1 MACPRG
7 AEDQL
12 AAAVLLVLEV
22 LLELPELPVELELEV
37 EDPEDPD
44 DDVSPPD
51 EESLLLL
58 ESDPA
63 DSLLLELPRLSLR

>member
-1 MACPRG
+1 MCPRG

-12 AAAVLLVLEV
+12 AAAVLLVLEL
-22 LLELPELPVELELEV
+22 LLELPVVPLELEV
-37 EDPEDPD
+37 EDADDPD
-44 DDVSPPD
+44 DLSLLD
-51 EESLLLL
+51 EDSLLLL